1 MKLLGLEKLV
11 ILIFCSI
18 FLLQTLGCCKKKEQ
32 PKNQEITEINEEED
46 DDIEKSDLSVPDEA
60 SKILDKTGLS
70 YSIDRKPA
78 LVNSFNHYSDF
89 ERKYLEGIKYLEKGG
104 ENDFLAAMNIFK
116 DILEEY
122 PRGEEASIATLCI
135 AEIYFRT
142 FNNEAALKLYKEIIE
157 KYPGTQAAQN
167 AAEAIKYLENFEKYE
182 KSFVPPDEEDKR
194 RRGR

>member
-1 MKLLGLEKLV
+1 MKLLGTEKLV
-11 ILIFCSI
+11 IILFCSI
-18 FLLQTLGCCKKKEQ
+18 ILFQSLGCCKKKEQ
-32 PKNQEITEINEEED
+32 PKNNEKITKIEKED
-46 DDIEKSDLSVPDEA
+46 DDTEIPDLSVPDEA

-89 ERKYLEGIKYLEKGG
+89 ERKYLEGIKYLESGG
-104 ENDFLAAMNIFK
+104 NSDFDAALRIFQE
-116 DILEEY
+116 ILKEY

-142 FNNEAALKLYKEIIE
+142 LNNEAALKLYKEIIE

-182 KSFVPPDEEDKR
+182 KNFVPPDIEDKR